1 MGQLHPSFIVGIGG
15 SAGALN
21 AYKAFLDALPS
32 NTGMA
37 FVIGSQIH
45 PTANSQLAD
54 ILSHHTKM
62 PVTLASAAM
71 PIRANRVYVI
81 PPNADL
87 LIESCTFKVA
97 TPRASRDEQ
106 IDLLFSSLAEAMGAR
121 AIGII
126 FSGYGGDGTEGCK
139 HIKANGGK
147 TFAQDMSAEVDGMP
161 LSAQASGCIDFVL
174 PPGKIPAELQRLVRT
189 IATKKKHDFDPKMF
203 LATIGEGRKIVL
215 VPGKQ
220 TIFTQG
226 DPADTVFY
234 IQKGKVRLT
243 VVSEKGKEA
252 TIAILNPGDFCGE
265 GGLAG
270 QPLRM
275 GSAIAMTDCE
285 LMRIDKKAMMLAL
298 HRESKLSDMF
308 TAYLLGRNIRYEA
321 DLVDQLFS
329 SSEKRLA
336 RILLLLSHFGK
347 EGVPETV
354 IPKISQETLAEMTG
368 TTRSRVSFFMNRFR
382 KLGFIN
388 YGEGGLQVHSS
399 LPQCRS
405 ARLEPA
411 SSDPSSSTPYRFA
424 ADWIRFHA
432 ARRSASVTPFTCL
445 KRATALRT

>member
-1 MGQLHPSFIVGIGG
+1 MGQLHPNFIVGIGG

-21 AYKAFLDALPS
+21 AYKAFLASLPS

-62 PVTLASAAM
+62 PVILASVAM

-87 LIESCTFKVA
+87 LIESCAFKIA
-97 TPRASRDEQ
+97 SPRSSRNER
-106 IDLLFSSLAEAMGAR
+106 IDLLLSSLAEAMGAR

-147 TFAQDMSAEVDGMP
+147 TFAQDMSAEVNSMP

-174 PPGKIPAELQRLVRT
+174 PPDKIPAELQRFVRT

-215 VPGKQ
+215 VPGKR

-226 DPADTVFY
+226 DAADTVFY

-243 VVSEKGKEA
+243 VISEKGKEA

-285 LMRIDKKAMMLAL
+285 LMRIEKKAMMLAL

-354 IPKISQETLAEMTG
+354 IPKISQETLAEMIG

-382 KLGFIN
+382 KLGFVN

-399 LPQCRS
+399 L
-405 ARLEPA
+405 LNVVLH
-411 SSDPSSSTPYRFA
+411 D
-424 ADWIRFHA
+424 
-432 ARRSASVTPFTCL
+432 
-445 KRATALRT
+445 